1 MHLYSDLDDSGLELA
16 DDIDVAEATSLISIR
31 ASTPAPKTTTTVGMK
46 RPTVGMKRPRTHPLP
61 SSGNKCP
68 RKQSGSAAD
77 CAQCRILMAQ
87 NNELRQ
93 SNALLT
99 EQLNQCRIEAANAID
114 QSEAPRPG
122 KVPKQI
128 AETHQ
133 V

>member
-31 ASTPAPKTTTTVGMK
+31 ASTPAPKTTT
-46 RPTVGMKRPRTHPLP
+46 TVGMKRPRTHPLP

-99 EQLNQCRIEAANAID
+99 EQLNQCQIEAANAID